1 MSKSLIGIDI
11 NCMEVGM
18 VNANAQMHVEAL
30 PENVVDNLGVISPES
45 AIFPEFIARMKK
57 NCGIKG
63 NDVALVLPEKTAYY
77 KTIESPVMSDDQ
89 IKLNLP
95 YEFRNYVGNEP
106 QNYWYDYYVDE
117 IVNDEDGNPASL
129 RIVAAAAL
137 KEPVDN
143 LGNCLKRGGYNLAL
157 ALPREVCLINIMKK
171 ADLGDKECCLVGVD
185 YENTSI
191 YIFKGG
197 KLEATK
203 VVDLGA
209 REIDIALANEYKID
223 ERLASTYRASNY
235 DNCLAKPSLV
245 DFYDRIALEV
255 MKTINFYRYEHSES
269 KVDTA
274 YFFDQCAG
282 NNDLNDAICKQAGFK
297 KGDINDILPA
307 AYKDVEGIAK
317 ELYAIGVIL

>member
-18 VNANAQMHVEAL
+18 VTANAQMHVEPL
-30 PENVVDNLGVISPES
+30 PENVVDNMGIISPES
-45 AIFPEFIARMKK
+45 AIFPEFISKMKK
-57 NCGIKG
+57 NSGIKG
-63 NDVALVLPEKTAYY
+63 SDCALVLPEKTAYY
-77 KTIESPVMSDDQ
+77 KTIDSPVMSDEQ

-106 QNYWYDYYVDE
+106 QNYWYDYYVE
-117 IVNDEDGNPASL
+117 EVVNDEEGNPKSL
-129 RIVAAAAL
+129 HLVAAAAL
-137 KEPVDN
+137 KQPAENFGDCLRKAGLN
-143 LGNCLKRGGYNLAL
+143 LTL
-157 ALPREVCLINIMKK
+157 ALPREVCLINVMKQ

-209 REIDIALANEYKID
+209 REIDIVIANDYQID

-235 DNCLAKPSLV
+235 ENCLAKPSLV

-255 MKTINFYRYEHSES
+255 MKTINFYRYEHAES
-269 KVDTA
+269 NVDTA
-274 YFFDQCAG
+274 YFFDLCAN
-282 NNDLNDAICKQAGFK
+282 NNDLNDAICKQAGFN
-297 KGDINDILPA
+297 KGDITDLLPPA
-307 AYKDVEGIAK
+307 FKNAEGIEK
-317 ELYAIGVIL
+317 ELYAVGVVL